1 MNILV
6 TGAKGFIGRN
16 LVMALGRTKQRVI
29 WEYDFDS
36 PADVLEKGLDSAEV
50 VFHLAGVNRPEAEAE
65 FQKGNVQ
72 FTRQICSVLRRNGR
86 KPLIVFSSSV
96 QAALDNPY
104 GVSKR
109 LAEQELEK
117 LNSEAGVPVVVFR
130 LPGVFGKWCRPN
142 YNSVVA
148 TFCHNIA
155 RGLPIQV
162 KEPGKGLD
170 LVYIDDVVAAFLGAL
185 DIAGHTDRFSRAS
198 VTPVIGVEVGRLA
211 GMIRAF
217 SELRAKGTL
226 PDLKDP
232 FTRRLFST
240 YMSYLPKESLAYA
253 PQVKA
258 DERGSLSELIKSPEY
273 GQFFVSRSLP
283 GITRGHHYHDSK
295 VEKFMVL
302 EGDALIRLR
311 NMATGERVEYP
322 VMGRDLRVVDIP
334 PGWTHSIKNV
344 GPSEMIVLFWANE
357 IFDVERPDT
366 YPAEV

>member
-6 TGAKGFIGRN
+6 TGAKGFIGKN
-16 LVMALGRTKQRVI
+16 LVMALGRTKKHVI
-29 WEYDFDS
+29 WEYDVDS
-36 PADVLEKGLDSAEV
+36 PGDVLERGLDSAEI
-50 VFHLAGVNRPEAEAE
+50 VFHLAGVNRPETEAE
-65 FQKGNVQ
+65 FQKGNVE
-72 FTRQICSVLRRNGR
+72 FTRRICSALRRNGR
-86 KPLIVFSSSV
+86 NPLIVFSSSV
-96 QAALDNPY
+96 QAALNNPY
-104 GVSKR
+104 GASKK

-117 LNSEAGVPVVVFR
+117 LSAEAGVPVVVFR

-155 RGLPIQV
+155 RGLPIQIT
-162 KEPGKGLD
+162 EPGKGLD
-170 LVYIDDVVAAFLGAL
+170 LVYIDDVVAAFLGAR
-185 DIAGHTDRFSRAS
+185 DIAGHTDRFSRTS
-198 VTPVIGVEVGRLA
+198 VTPVFRVEVGRLA

-240 YMSYLPKESLAYA
+240 YLSYLPKESLAYA
-253 PQVKA
+253 PQIKA
-258 DERGSLSELIKSPEY
+258 DERGSLSELIKSADY
-273 GQFFVSRSLP
+273 GQLFVSRTLP
-283 GITRGHHYHDSK
+283 GITRGNHYHDSK
-295 VEKFMVL
+295 VEKFVVL

-322 VMGRDLRVVDIP
+322 VTGRDLRVVDIP
-334 PGWTHSIKNV
+334 PGWTHSIQNV
-344 GPSEMIVLFWANE
+344 GASEMIVLFWASE
-357 IFDVERPDT
+357 VFDPERPDT